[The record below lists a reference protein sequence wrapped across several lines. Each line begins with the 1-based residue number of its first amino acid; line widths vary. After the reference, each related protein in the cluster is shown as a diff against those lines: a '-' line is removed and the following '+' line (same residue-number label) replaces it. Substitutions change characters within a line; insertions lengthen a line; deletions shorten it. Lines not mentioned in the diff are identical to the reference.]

1 MRRQRENS
9 TMLLRIGSNC
19 STRKNGARTFASGI
33 ELDILEIARERLLA
47 HELIDGLDRLA
58 PPTGMR

>member
-1 MRRQRENS
+1 MRRQH
-9 TMLLRIGSNC
+9 C

-58 PPTGMR
+58 PPAGMR